1 MRKFV
6 LGYVLAVCL
15 APAFAATAT
24 AQDDDACTFKQCPG
38 DGLDLTG
45 DWIGIATVFAG
56 PDAIDV
62 DIAAEFTLFSTT
74 PAPRYVG
81 SLSIVGSPTTI
92 DFPVVDATSNAG
104 GHVSVWGTDGA
115 AYEDDG
121 QASDGVHFVLV
132 GADDGTGTIDLS
144 GHLNGFDEPILF
156 YKDDG
161 SVVSFDEP
169 ILFIDLEMYTD
180 PTTPWV
186 Q

>member
-1 MRKFV
+1 MRNV
-6 LGYVLAVCL
+6 ALVAVLAVCL
-15 APAFAATAT
+15 APAFAATAF
-24 AQDDDACTFKQCPG
+24 AQDDDTCTFKQCPG
-38 DGLDLTG
+38 EGLDLTG
-45 DWIGIATVFAG
+45 SWIGVGTVFAG

-81 SLSIVGSPTTI
+81 SLSIIGTPTTI

-104 GHVSVWGTDGA
+104 GQVSVWGTDGA
-115 AYEDDG
+115 TYEDDI
-121 QASDGVHFVLV
+121 QVDDGVHSVLV

-156 YKDDG
+156 YNDDG
-161 SVVSFDEP
+161 SVVTFDEP